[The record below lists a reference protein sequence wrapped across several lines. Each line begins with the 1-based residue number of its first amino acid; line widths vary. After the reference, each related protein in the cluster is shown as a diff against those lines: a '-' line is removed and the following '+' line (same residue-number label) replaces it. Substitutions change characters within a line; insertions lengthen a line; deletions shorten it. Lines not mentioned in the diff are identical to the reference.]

1 MISTNRIAELAESAE
16 ISYEV
21 MQYYVALMIVLV
33 VVATLVD
40 IVHKKSARYFFENA
54 KKAQKN
60 ATQTVTSGE
69 KMSVA
74 VKTAVKDVALS
85 GEFCST
91 KRRVAHL
98 FTMYGFI
105 LFVTTTAALVFYPK
119 LGENST
125 ILPQLWHIGAG
136 MLALGSWW
144 FWLFIRVDVAAEGN
158 KWYNV
163 EPMDL
168 FSLSLMATSALALT
182 WSLTGG
188 GVGLTFVL
196 FVVASTILFG
206 GVLWSKFA
214 HMFFKPAAAFNK
226 RMMKADGSMENLP
239 EPADRANPEV
249 SGRHSMLLLKDAP
262 MDMGLGIKREAPR
275 HY

>member
-1 MISTNRIAELAESAE
+1 MISTNPIAELSAE
-16 ISYEV
+16 IPYEV
-21 MQYYVALMIVLV
+21 MQYYVALMIALV

-40 IVHKKSARYFFENA
+40 IVHKKSARYFFENT

-60 ATQTVTSGE
+60 ATKIISSSE
-69 KMSVA
+69 KMGIV
-74 VKTAVKDVALS
+74 VKTAVKDVAFS

-91 KRRVAHL
+91 RRRIAHL

-105 LFVTTTAALVFYPK
+105 LFVTITAVLVFYPQ
-119 LGENST
+119 LGEKYT

-144 FWLFIRVDVAAEGN
+144 FWLFIRVDVVAEGN
-158 KWYNV
+158 KWYNIG
-163 EPMDL
+163 PMDL

-182 WSLTGG
+182 WSYIGG
-188 GVGLTFVL
+188 SVGLIFVL
-196 FVVASTILFG
+196 FVTASTILFG

-226 RMMKADGSMENLP
+226 RMVKADGSMENLP
-239 EPADRANPEV
+239 EPVDRSNPEI
-249 SGRHSMLLLKDAP
+249 SERHSMLLLKDAP
-262 MDMGLGIKREAPR
+262 MDMGLGIKREPPR